1 MFHRTICLTYKPG
14 TAQAD
19 ADGLLAA
26 FAVLPSQVRGL
37 KSASVI
43 APQEGFDACVDLAFA
58 TWQAR
63 EDCALDEFYQ
73 AALSW
78 AKELSASLES
88 RDSSDGEPAPDAGMP
103 LRWHKF
109 LVYFAL
115 WAEALLLMVEG
126 LRMLSRNNTALGLS
140 PAADALALMNAFTSL
155 CMFGIAFLQLFACW
169 ELAHFR
175 RNGPR
180 LLLWANVAPLAY
192 CLVALAALWLI
203 VGEVMPGNVF
213 IAMFAQLLLA
223 VCNRAYYRRRAA
235 MFVN

>member
-1 MFHRTICLTYKPG
+1 MF
-14 TAQAD
+14 
-19 ADGLLAA
+19 AA
-26 FAVLPSQVRGL
+26 LPSQVRGL

-63 EDCALDEFYQ
+63 KDCALDEFYQ

-78 AKELSASLES
+78 AKEISASLES
-88 RDSSDGEPAPDAGMP
+88 PRQFRRRTRAGRGHAPAVAR
-103 LRWHKF
+103 LSRLF
-109 LVYFAL
+109 CAL
-115 WAEALLLMVEG
+115 AEALVLMAEG
-126 LRMLSRNNTALGLS
+126 LRMLSRNNTTLGLS
-140 PAADALALMNAFTSL
+140 PTADALALDERLYRL

-192 CLVALAALWLI
+192 CLAALAALWLI

-213 IAMFAQLLLA
+213 IAMFAQLLLDG
-223 VCNRAYYRRRAA
+223 V
-235 MFVN
+235 